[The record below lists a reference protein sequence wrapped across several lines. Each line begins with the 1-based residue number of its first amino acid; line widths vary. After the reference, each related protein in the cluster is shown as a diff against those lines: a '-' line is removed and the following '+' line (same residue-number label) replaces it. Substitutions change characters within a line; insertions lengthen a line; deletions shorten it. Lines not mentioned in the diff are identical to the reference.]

1 MRGRLLD
8 MKPELT
14 DETEWTERQDLV
26 IQIASPEVAAEKLGR
41 SVEAVLAR
49 REKLGILDP
58 LTTPERLSRQKKD

>member
-1 MRGRLLD
+1 MRGSLPN
-8 MKPELT
+8 MKPEIT

-49 REKLGILDP
+49 RERLGLPDP
-58 LTTPERLSRQKKD
+58 LTTRERHARQKRD